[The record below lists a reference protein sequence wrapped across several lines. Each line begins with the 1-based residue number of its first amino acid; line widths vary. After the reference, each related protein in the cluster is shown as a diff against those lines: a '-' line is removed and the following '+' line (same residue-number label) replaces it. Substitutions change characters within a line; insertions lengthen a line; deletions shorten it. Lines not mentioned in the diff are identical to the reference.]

1 MKDAKV
7 IELEEVAIRFSGDSG
22 DGMQLT
28 GTLFSDT
35 SALLGNDIST
45 FPDYPSEIRAP
56 QGTVGG
62 VSGFQVQFGKK
73 KITTPGDLAHV
84 LVAMNPAAVKANAG
98 FMSPGGTIIFD
109 VDSFGE
115 KNLEKA
121 QFKTNDPFGELKL
134 DDYVKVPVPITSM
147 TKESLKD
154 LELDNKSVLRCKNMF
169 ALGLICWI
177 FDRPLDYIEGFIQ
190 KKFGK
195 KPIIAEANLKVLH
208 DGYNYGMNIQQTTS
222 QYIVHPA
229 PIEKGIYRNINGN
242 LATAWGFIAAAE
254 KSGLQ
259 LFIGS
264 YPITP
269 ATDVLQALAE
279 RKDLGVKSFQAE
291 DEIAG
296 ICTSIGAAF
305 AGHLAV
311 TSTSGPGFALKSE
324 ALGLS
329 VMAELPIV
337 VVNVQRGGP
346 STGLP
351 TKTEQ
356 SDLLQTL
363 YGRNGESPLVVLAAS
378 TPSDC
383 FYYAYLAAKIALERM
398 VPVVLLTDG
407 FLGNGSEPWRVPTM
421 DELPPITPHKATN
434 PELFKAYGRD
444 PKTLAREWAI
454 PGMEGFQH
462 RIGGLEKNIA
472 GGVSHDPDNHQK
484 NSEIRAAKVEKVV
497 EMIPELEVVGDT
509 EGDLLVVG
517 WGGTY
522 GHMISSVRAM
532 QDAGKKVSLAHFN
545 YIKPL
550 PVNTAEVFGKFKKI
564 VVCELNMG
572 QFVSYLRD
580 KVPGYQYLQVN
591 KMKGLPFSVH
601 ELVENFEKILEA

>member
-1 MKDAKV
+1 
-7 IELEEVAIRFSGDSG
+7 
-22 DGMQLT
+22 
-28 GTLFSDT
+28 
-35 SALLGNDIST
+35 
-45 FPDYPSEIRAP
+45 YPSEIRAP

-62 VSGFQVQFGKK
+62 VSGFQVQLGTKK
-73 KITTPGDLAHV
+73 VTTPGDLAHV
-84 LVAMNPAAVKANAG
+84 LVAMNPAALKANAL
-98 FMSPGGTIIFD
+98 FLNPAASIIFD
-109 VDSFGE
+109 VDSFSG

-121 QFKTNDPFGELKL
+121 QFKTDDPFTELKL
-134 DDYVKVPVPITSM
+134 YDYSLIPVPITSM
-147 TKESLKD
+147 TKESLKE
-154 LELDNKSVLRCKNMF
+154 LELDNKSILRCKNMF
-169 ALGLICWI
+169 ALGLICWM
-177 FDRPLDYIEGFIQ
+177 FDRPLDYIEKFIQ
-190 KKFGK
+190 SKFGK
-195 KPIIAEANLKVLH
+195 KSPLIAEANLIVLH
-208 DGYNYGMNIQQTTS
+208 AGYNYGMNLQHMTP

-229 PIEKGIYRNINGN
+229 PIEKGTYRNINGN
-242 LATAWGFIAAAE
+242 NATAWGFIAAAE
-254 KSGLQ
+254 KAGLD

-269 ATDVLQALAE
+269 ATDILQALAE

-296 ICTSIGAAF
+296 ICTTIGAAF
-305 AGHLAV
+305 AGDLAV

-363 YGRNGESPLVVLAAS
+363 YGRNGESPVVVLAAS

-383 FYYAYLAAKIALERM
+383 FYYAFLSAKIALERM

-407 FLGNGSEPWRVPTM
+407 FLGNGSEPWRVPSM
-421 DELPPITPHKATN
+421 DELPSITPRKAKN
-434 PELFKAYGRD
+434 PESFLPYNRD
-444 PKTLAREWAI
+444 PETLARDWAI
-454 PGMEGFQH
+454 PGMEGFEH
-462 RIGGLEKNIA
+462 RIGGLEKSAA
-472 GGVSHDPDNHQK
+472 GAVSHDPDTHQR

-497 EMIPELEVVGDT
+497 TMIPELEVEGEP

-522 GHMISSVRAM
+522 GHMISSVQAM
-532 QDAGKKVSLAHFN
+532 QKAGKKVSLAHFN

-550 PVNTAEVFGKFKKI
+550 QKNSGEVFSKFKKI
-564 VVCELNMG
+564 VVCELNLG
-572 QFVSYLRD
+572 QFASYLRD
-580 KVPGYQYLQVN
+580 KLPQFTYHQVN

-601 ELVENFEKILEA
+601 ELVDNFEKLLEA

>member
-1 MKDAKV
+1 MKDVKV

-62 VSGFQVQFGKK
+62 VSGFQVQLGKK

-84 LVAMNPAAVKANAG
+84 LVAMNPAAVKANAA

-109 VDSFGE
+109 VDMFGE
-115 KNLEKA
+115 KHLEKA
-121 QFKTNDPFGELKL
+121 QFKTNDPFGELNL
-134 DDYVKVPVPITSM
+134 QDYELMPVPITSL
-147 TKESLKD
+147 TKESVKD
-154 LELDNKSVLRCKNMF
+154 LELDNKSILRCKNMF
-169 ALGLICWI
+169 ALGLICWM
-177 FDRPLDYIEGFIQ
+177 FDRPLDYIEKFIQ
-190 KKFGK
+190 SKFGK
-195 KPIIAEANLKVLH
+195 KPLIAEANKIVLH
-208 DGYNYGMNIQQTTS
+208 TGYNYGMNMGHSTP

-229 PIEKGIYRNINGN
+229 TIEKGVYRNINGN
-242 LATAWGFIAAAE
+242 NATAWGFIAAAE
-254 KSGLQ
+254 KAGLE
-259 LFIGS
+259 LFLGS

-269 ATDVLQALAE
+269 ATDILQALAE
-279 RKDLGVKSFQAE
+279 RKDLGVKTFQAE

-305 AGHLAV
+305 AGRLAV

-329 VMAELPIV
+329 VMAELPLV

-383 FYYAYLAAKIALERM
+383 FYYAFLAAKIALERM

-407 FLGNGSEPWRVPTM
+407 FLGNGSEPWRIPSM
-421 DELPPITPHKATN
+421 DELPSITPRKASN
-434 PELFKAYGRD
+434 PELFKAYNRD
-444 PKTLAREWAI
+444 PQTLARDWAI
-454 PGMEGFQH
+454 PGMEGFEH
-462 RIGGLEKNIA
+462 RLGGLEKNVA
-472 GGVSHDPDNHQK
+472 GAVSHDPEVHHM
-484 NSEIRAAKVEKVV
+484 NSEIRAAKVERVV
-497 EMIPELEVVGDT
+497 DMIPELTIEGEA

-517 WGGTY
+517 WGGTF
-522 GHMISSVRAM
+522 GHMISSVKAM
-532 QDAGKKVSLAHFN
+532 QESGKKVSLAHFN

-550 PVNTAEVFGKFKKI
+550 PKNTAQVFSGFKKI
-564 VVCELNMG
+564 VVCELNLG
-572 QFVSYLRD
+572 QFASYLRD
-580 KVPGYQYLQVN
+580 KLPQFSYHQVN